1 MEFLKKHA
9 RLPRLAMESERYTSV
24 YSLLH
29 KMPLDDSEEEPPAI
43 SVSALGGDR
52 DPMNRCAAPLP
63 PTPLALA
70 VLPPPSPCH
79 ALLRCPTPPRPT
91 RPEYP
96 HSTWSSL
103 RAPRLPCLGLA
114 MRRVSRACCA
124 TTRRKG

>member
-29 KMPLDDSEEEPPAI
+29 KMPLDDSEAEPPAI

-63 PTPLALA
+63 PTPLPLA
-70 VLPPPSPCH
+70 VLPPVSDLQRH
-79 ALLRCPTPPRPT
+79 AHRLLLAQGVYLRGGDCVT
-91 RPEYP
+91 RLG
-96 HSTWSSL
+96 TWGNSL
-103 RAPRLPCLGLA
+103 GTSGNSLGLSLI
-114 MRRVSRACCA
+114 RI
-124 TTRRKG
+124 

>member
-1 MEFLKKHA
+1 MQHATAEHLEFLKKHA

-29 KMPLDDSEEEPPAI
+29 KMPLDDSLEEPPAI

-91 RPEYP
+91 RPEFP
-96 HSTWSSL
+96 PQHL
-103 RAPRLPCLGLA
+103 E
-114 MRRVSRACCA
+114 
-124 TTRRKG
+124 